1 MMQRSW
7 RAGIT
12 AFIVLGTLALA
23 ACSSVAAP
31 GTNTTPTASD
41 ILAKAKAAK
50 LKDATYTIT
59 IKVGSTNLAGNI
71 TGSGDGKLTTHPQRS
86 SSTINFSV
94 SNTTFAYEIIT
105 DGKDTY
111 TKQRSEAKWSKNAV
125 TLPVNPSDSLNYD
138 QMKNPTLV
146 GAETING
153 ITTWHL
159 KSVGQ
164 TTVTSATA
172 TANPT
177 PTTVSG
183 SEDLWVRQD
192 NAYPV
197 KIIIDASQVGGTAT
211 ITTQYSAWDTGITI
225 DLPAP
230 DQITSG
236 S

>member
-1 MMQRSW
+1 MQRSW

-12 AFIVLGTLALA
+12 ALFVLGALALA
-23 ACSSVAAP
+23 ACSSTTTPVASK
-31 GTNTTPTASD
+31 TPTASD
-41 ILAKAKAAK
+41 ILAQAKAAK
-50 LKDATYTIT
+50 LKDATYTIAIAFAAT
-59 IKVGSTNLAGNI
+59 GLAGNI
-71 TGSGDGKLTTHPQRS
+71 TGAGDGKLTTHPQRS
-86 SSTINFSV
+86 SSTINFSI

-125 TLPVNPSDSLNYD
+125 TLPVNPSGSLNYD
-138 QMKNPTLV
+138 LMQHPTLV

-153 ITTWHL
+153 IATWHL
-159 KSVGQ
+159 KSTGQ

-183 SEDLWVRQD
+183 TEDIWVRQD

-211 ITTQYSAWDTGITI
+211 ITTQFSAWDTGVTI
-225 DLPAP
+225 ALPTP